1 MSVTVPESHSDLL
14 QDEKRALAILAT
26 TMDDGSPQATP
37 VWFDMEG
44 ETLCFNTARGRVKD
58 RNLTARPQ
66 VAIVIVDPDNPYRY
80 LQLRGHVQGSTT
92 DGAREHIDRL
102 AKKYLGT
109 PSYDNFQGETRVT
122 YCIQIESVN
131 TMG

>member
-26 TMDDGSPQATP
+26 TMNDGSPQATP

-58 RNLTARPQ
+58 RNFLTRPHI
-66 VAIVIVDPDNPYRY
+66 AIVIIDPDNPYRY
-80 LQLRGHVQGSTT
+80 LQIHGSVQATIGQRPWSMW
-92 DGAREHIDRL
+92 I
-102 AKKYLGT
+102 
-109 PSYDNFQGETRVT
+109 S
-122 YCIQIESVN
+122 
-131 TMG
+131 